1 MAENKTREELLTQK
15 LIEQNQ
21 RELQAEL
28 DELKKRDIKNS
39 KFNEVE
45 NMLRDKTIASQS
57 EFIEKGAKQAG
68 ISAGYVAQEDGTG
81 NIFILKQ
88 FYKTHNECLKI
99 KDQKQQTQAI
109 NDRRDG
115 VQELIGSTMYQFLL
129 YDQAPK
135 EELVKPDKEHQNS
148 LYVRSKFFN
157 NVVQLAEF
165 SGLAGATRV
174 RADDKNL
181 KKLEGFE
188 KVIAACHMLG
198 EGDYHAGNLMVQD
211 GKTVNKID
219 HGRSFIIYHQDFGAM
234 VQSTSAMFSYPGVG
248 YGAAIKAGNLS
259 FSINKYSESLNQ
271 MIKQFDEKQMEAI
284 VDQKI
289 DELKKSGFDPK
300 GITGLAKF
308 KDNEYAAITI
318 NNFDD
323 LRKFYKD
330 NIRENLTNMKE
341 VAKSAEIVTKFSNV
355 LPEFKQGGWLEV
367 FANSPIK
374 DPVEYAAHNNIQIEG
389 KNALDWAYEN
399 DYQIKV
405 SKGSKQ
411 EIVQEQQWQKNPKG
425 EWEQKE
431 VSVTKNTR
439 IIQNLDPA
447 AAMRTQDKVVG
458 EKLESLVHDF
468 TKQVIGKEV
477 SDKKVE
483 EFYDKVISKL
493 KKEQYLT
500 DQDINIIKSDPDYK
514 KNIED
519 TTKLIN
525 LTTPDL
531 IGKDKVYYK
540 MANFCKKIGLS
551 NISNYFV
558 EKISSDN
565 LTKLY
570 KTESI
575 IEESVKIGNTL
586 LKHRGKEGIQTK
598 RLEAVKKTVQTKL
611 EDRTRGKKLQTRL

>member
-1 MAENKTREELLTQK
+1 MR
-15 LIEQNQ
+15 
-21 RELQAEL
+21 
-28 DELKKRDIKNS
+28 
-39 KFNEVE
+39 
-45 NMLRDKTIASQS
+45 
-57 EFIEKGAKQAG
+57 
-68 ISAGYVAQEDGTG
+68 
-81 NIFILKQ
+81 
-88 FYKTHNECLKI
+88 
-99 KDQKQQTQAI
+99 
-109 NDRRDG
+109 
-115 VQELIGSTMYQFLL
+115 
-129 YDQAPK
+129 
-135 EELVKPDKEHQNS
+135 
-148 LYVRSKFFN
+148 
-157 NVVQLAEF
+157 
-165 SGLAGATRV
+165 
-174 RADDKNL
+174 
-181 KKLEGFE
+181 
-188 KVIAACHMLG
+188 
-198 EGDYHAGNLMVQD
+198 
-211 GKTVNKID
+211 
-219 HGRSFIIYHQDFGAM
+219 
-234 VQSTSAMFSYPGVG
+234 
-248 YGAAIKAGNLS
+248 
-259 FSINKYSESLNQ
+259 
-271 MIKQFDEKQMEAI
+271 
-284 VDQKI
+284 
-289 DELKKSGFDPK
+289 
-300 GITGLAKF
+300 
-308 KDNEYAAITI
+308 
-318 NNFDD
+318 
-323 LRKFYKD
+323 
-330 NIRENLTNMKE
+330 
-341 VAKSAEIVTKFSNV
+341 
-355 LPEFKQGGWLEV
+355 
-367 FANSPIK
+367 IK

-411 EIVQEQQWQKNPKG
+411 EIVQEQQWQKSPKG

-483 EFYDKVISKL
+483 EFYDKVMSKL

-575 IEESVKIGNTL
+575 IEGSVKIGNTL